1 MPDDAGLDDAGLDD
15 GDRSPPEVLDT
26 GAGRGWSPGRRRLVL
41 VLVLITV
48 LASGVLVLRDRGAP
62 TSAPGRTPT
71 APAPRSSPEVPGRAT
86 SPPAS
91 PEPVVLRRRG
101 PVPAGLGSG
110 TLFARSADTVFRVD
124 LRTGRA
130 TATPAAVGAG
140 SPVSFVAGATGILV
154 RPVADGPGLLVP
166 DDGAARPLRGLLG
179 AGAQVLPAT
188 RGRIWVSDLLDGR
201 SSSFAMTSFDGTPT
215 GTSVRENGYFLA
227 DGAGGLLLVDAGG
240 LWERVEGSW
249 RRLAIGTALG
259 TGARQHLLATCDEID
274 TCGFVELVRYDKARR
289 TSEPVLGD
297 TDLQLPGGGIL
308 SADGRY
314 LASLGSEKP
323 EDGPARALVVD
334 LDTARVVKQM
344 VVRAP
349 SLDVSGVATWVPDG
363 DRLVGVDDGQLF
375 VLDPASGST
384 TRPDLGLPAGTEV
397 LQVALRP
404 GRS

>member
-1 MPDDAGLDDAGLDD
+1 MPDDV
-15 GDRSPPEVLDT
+15 DRPLAEVLDT

-41 VLVLITV
+41 VVVLIAV
-48 LASGVLVLRDRGAP
+48 LVSGVLVLRDRDVP
-62 TSAPGRTPT
+62 TSTPGPSPT
-71 APAPRSSPEVPGRAT
+71 APPLGRSPSGPGQSTRAPG
-86 SPPAS
+86 S
-91 PEPVVLRRRG
+91 PEPVVLRERG
-101 PVPAGLGSG
+101 PVPDGLGGG

-124 LRTGRA
+124 LGTGRA
-130 TATPAAVGAG
+130 TATPAAVGTG
-140 SPVSFVAGATGILV
+140 SPVSFVPGATGVLV

-166 DDGAARPLRGLLG
+166 DDGAARPLRGLLA

-201 SSSFAMTSFDGTPT
+201 SSSFALTSFDGTPT
-215 GTSVRENGYFLA
+215 GTSVRENGYFLS
-227 DGAGGLLLVDAGG
+227 DGTGGLLLVDAGG
-240 LWERVEGSW
+240 LWERVEDSW

-259 TGARQHLLATCDEID
+259 TGTRQHLLATCDEID
-274 TCGFVELVRYDKARR
+274 TCGFVELVRYDRARR
-289 TSEPVLGD
+289 TSEPVLAD
-297 TDLQLPGGGIL
+297 TDLQLPGGGVL

-334 LDTARVVKQM
+334 LDTARVVKQL

-349 SLDVSGVATWVPDG
+349 SLDVSGVAAWVPDG

-384 TRPDLGLPAGTEV
+384 DRPDLGLPAGTEL

-404 GRS
+404 GPA